1 MVRQQYAGEDE
12 GFVRRYDYEDG
23 WVIAAD
29 VGAADDRLATDVV
42 DETAIV
48 LVDDEVELE
57 FEVPGSVESVD
68 TNNGVL
74 VVRGDR

>member
-1 MVRQQYAGEDE
+1 MVKQQYAGESE
-12 GFVRRYDYEDG
+12 TFVRRYDYGNE

-29 VGAADDRLATDVV
+29 VGVGDDQIDVDIV

-48 LVDDEVELE
+48 VVDGETAAELDL
-57 FEVPGSVESVD
+57 PGSVERVE

-74 VVRGDR
+74 EVRGA

>member
-1 MVRQQYAGEDE
+1 MVRQQYAGADE
-12 GFVRRYDYEDG
+12 RLVRRYDYEDE

-29 VGAADDRLATDVV
+29 IGVGEDHLDVEVV

-48 LVDDEVELE
+48 LVDERTELEVEL
-57 FEVPGSVESVD
+57 PGSVESVD

-74 VVRGDR
+74 VVRGTQ

>member
-1 MVRQQYAGEDE
+1 MVRQQYAGADE
-12 GFVRRYDYEDG
+12 RLVRRYDYVDE

-29 VGAADDRLATDVV
+29 IGVGEDHLDVEVV

-48 LVDDEVELE
+48 LVDERTELEVEL
-57 FEVPGSVESVD
+57 PGSVESVD

-74 VVRGDR
+74 VVRGTQ

>member
-12 GFVRRYDYEDG
+12 RFVRRYDYDEE

-29 VGAADDRLATDVV
+29 VGVGDEQLDVDVV

-48 LVDDEVELE
+48 LVGGTTELE
-57 FEVPGSVESVD
+57 FELPGSVESVD

-74 VVRGDR
+74 VVRGSQ

>member
-1 MVRQQYAGEDE
+1 MVRQQYAGADE
-12 GFVRRYDYEDG
+12 RLVRRYDYEDE

-29 VGAADDRLATDVV
+29 VGVSEDHLDVEVV

-48 LVDDEVELE
+48 LVDERTELEVEL
-57 FEVPGSVESVD
+57 PGSVESVD

-74 VVRGDR
+74 VVRGTQ

>member
-1 MVRQQYAGEDE
+1 MVRHQSTGED
-12 GFVRRYDYEDG
+12 GRLVRRYDYEDE

-29 VGAADDRLATDVV
+29 VSVSDGHLDVDVV

-48 LVDDEVELE
+48 LVDGNTE
-57 FEVPGSVESVD
+57 FEFTLPGSVDSVD

-74 VVRGDR
+74 VVRGTQ

>member
-1 MVRQQYAGEDE
+1 MMGRQHSGED
-12 GFVRRYDYEDG
+12 GRFVRRYDYEDG

-29 VGAADDRLATDVV
+29 VGVADDRLATDIV
-42 DETAIV
+42 DGTAMV
-48 LVDDEVELE
+48 LVDDRVELE
-57 FEVPGSVESVD
+57 FEVPGSVETVD